1 MWASGVV
8 GKSRSVIGKSG
19 RNKSLYSYITKM
31 EPENNHLKKHLSFYH
46 FYSF

>member
-19 RNKSLYSYITKM
+19 RNKSLYYITKM